1 MAPDVDQQRAR
12 YGHWRGNAFSS
23 SWLLYA
29 GYYLCRKDVK
39 ILQQL
44 PGTNTDLGSIA
55 NLLVAFG
62 LAYTIGHI
70 IAGTLAD
77 TKGARRTALIGG
89 LISSSSTVAMVL
101 FHSHGAIF
109 ALQMFNGLGQ
119 GFGFPALAK
128 LLSSW
133 FSRKERSTVLAWW
146 SSSYSLGGVV
156 ATGLATWCATTSL
169 MFASNGWK
177 RSYLL
182 SSCLLAILSF
192 YFYKTTEDDP
202 KDAELPPLSKEE
214 EQSHLGWRTV
224 LQHKEVR
231 AIAAMYFFLKM
242 TRYALLFWLPLYLV
256 QTVHY
261 SDSLAGSTSALF
273 ELFGFVGA
281 VLATY
286 LSNRYFQERRYPVA
300 AIMLFALGF
309 MSLMEPLVS
318 TMGWWASAA
327 SISFMGIL
335 IYGPDALMVS
345 TAVLESVPYGVS
357 GRAIAFVN
365 GVGSIGQMFSPYL
378 VTRFAHHYGWDNL
391 FNLLL
396 VTSLASA
403 GIMARYWNYNGTH
416 SASGSLTPI
425 AIPGEAA

>member
-1 MAPDVDQQRAR
+1 MALESDQQRIS
-12 YGHWRGNAFSS
+12 YGRWRSRTFSS

-39 ILQQL
+39 ILQKLQ
-44 PGTNTDLGSIA
+44 GGSSSLGEIA
-55 NLLVAFG
+55 NLLVAFS
-62 LAYTIGHI
+62 LAYTVGHI

-89 LISSSSTVAMVL
+89 LISAFSTAVMVP

-109 ALQMFNGLGQ
+109 VLQMLNGLGQ
-119 GFGFPALAK
+119 GFGFPALSR

-133 FSRKERSTVLAWW
+133 FIRKERSVVLAWW
-146 SSSYSLGGVV
+146 SSSYSLGSVV
-156 ATGLATWCATTSL
+156 ATGLAMWCATTSL
-169 MFASNGWK
+169 LFTSNGWK
-177 RSYLL
+177 SSYLL
-182 SSCLLAILSF
+182 PSFLLTILSF
-192 YFYKTTEDDP
+192 YFYKTT
-202 KDAELPPLSKEE
+202 KDEPTDAGLLPLSDKEDP
-214 EQSHLGWRTV
+214 SADLGWRTV
-224 LQHKEVR
+224 LRHREVQ

-286 LSNRYFQERRYPVA
+286 VSNRYFQERRYPVA

-309 MSLMEPLVS
+309 MSLMEPVVS

-345 TAVLESVPYGVS
+345 TAVLESVPHGVS

-365 GVGSIGQMFSPYL
+365 GMGSVGQIFSPYL

-396 VTSLASA
+396 VTSLVSA
-403 GIMARYWNYNGTH
+403 GIMARYWNYNNTD
-416 SASGSLTPI
+416 SGSLAPI
-425 AIPGEAA
+425 TAPERAA

>member
-1 MAPDVDQQRAR
+1 MASESDLQGTK
-12 YGHWRGNAFSS
+12 YGRLRSRVFGS

-29 GYYLCRKDVK
+29 GYYLCRKDVRL
-39 ILQQL
+39 LQRLQ
-44 PGTNTDLGSIA
+44 GTGTSLIEVA
-55 NLLVAFG
+55 NLLVAFS
-62 LAYTIGHI
+62 LAYTVGHI

-77 TKGARRTALIGG
+77 IKGPRRTALIGG
-89 LISSSSTVAMVL
+89 LVSACSTAAMIP
-101 FHSHGAIF
+101 FHSHKSILV
-109 ALQMFNGLGQ
+109 LQVLNGFGQ

-133 FSRKERSTVLAWW
+133 FVRKERSVVLAWW
-146 SSSYSLGGVV
+146 SSSYSLGGIV
-156 ATGLATWCATTSL
+156 ATGLAAWCATTPL
-169 MFASNGWK
+169 LFTADEWK
-177 RSYLL
+177 RTYLL
-182 SSCLLAILSF
+182 PSLLLTILSF
-192 YFYKTTEDDP
+192 SFYKTTKDDP
-202 KDAELPPLSKEE
+202 QDAGLPPLSSEE
-214 EQSHLGWRTV
+214 GVSPSMGWKTI
-224 LQHKEVR
+224 LQHKEVQ

-256 QTVHY
+256 QKVHY

-286 LSNRYFQERRYPVA
+286 MSNRYFEERRYPVA

-309 MSLMEPLVS
+309 MSLLEPLVS
-318 TMGWWASAA
+318 TLGWWASAA

-345 TAVLESVPYGVS
+345 TAVLESVPSSVS

-365 GVGSIGQMFSPYL
+365 GVGSVGQVFSPYL

-396 VTSLASA
+396 VTSLISA
-403 GIMARYWNYNGTH
+403 GIMARYWNYSNANPGPFH
-416 SASGSLTPI
+416 PIEASSEVG
-425 AIPGEAA
+425 

>member
-1 MAPDVDQQRAR
+1 
-12 YGHWRGNAFSS
+12 
-23 SWLLYA
+23 LYA

-39 ILQQL
+39 ILQKIT
-44 PGTNTDLGSIA
+44 GANSSLGEVA

-62 LAYTIGHI
+62 LAYTIGHV

-77 TKGARRTALIGG
+77 TKGARKTALIGG
-89 LISSSSTVAMVL
+89 LISAFTTALMIL
-101 FHSHGAIF
+101 FHSHRSIF
-109 ALQMFNGLGQ
+109 VLQMLNGFGQ
-119 GFGFPALAK
+119 GFGFPALSK

-133 FSRKERSTVLAWW
+133 FARKERSIVVAWW

-156 ATGLATWCATTSL
+156 ATGLAAWCATTSIL
-169 MFASNGWK
+169 FVSNDWK
-177 RSYLL
+177 RGYLL
-182 SSCLLAILSF
+182 PSFLLILLSL
-192 YFYKTTEDDP
+192 YFYGTT
-202 KDAELPPLSKEE
+202 KDRPENAGLPSLPTEE
-214 EQSHLGWRTV
+214 GQTVNLGWRTV
-224 LQHKEVR
+224 LQHREVQ

-261 SDSLAGSTSALF
+261 SDSLANSTSALF

-318 TMGWWASAA
+318 TMGWWVSAG

-345 TAVLESVPYGVS
+345 TAVLESVPHGVS

-365 GVGSIGQMFSPYL
+365 GVGSVGQMFSPYL

-396 VTSLASA
+396 VTSLVSA
-403 GIMARYWNYNGTH
+403 GIMARYWNYNNI
-416 SASGSLTPI
+416 SSGSFVPVPEPRG
-425 AIPGEAA
+425 AE